1 MTTSKV
7 EQCPYPDKFCPILM
21 PFSDRIM
28 DRKEGKIPR
37 VGIADESRNALKMAF
52 NDVATQ

>member
-1 MTTSKV
+1 
-7 EQCPYPDKFCPILM
+7 M